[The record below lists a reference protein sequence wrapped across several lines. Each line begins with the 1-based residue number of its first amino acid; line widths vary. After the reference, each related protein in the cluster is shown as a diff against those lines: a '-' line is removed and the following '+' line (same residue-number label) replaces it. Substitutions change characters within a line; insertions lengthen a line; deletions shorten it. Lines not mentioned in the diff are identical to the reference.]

1 MVFDSDEVIKACAT
15 FETELLARLAEKTK
29 STTVEAY
36 VGLLYSA
43 AEHLA
48 ECKAIMDISRKMK

>member
-1 MVFDSDEVIKACAT
+1 MVFDSDEVIKSCFT
-15 FETELLARLAEKTK
+15 FETELLSRLAEETK
-29 STTVEAY
+29 ASTVEDN

-43 AEHLA
+43 AEHLS